1 MLTPLEVKKGMDSIA
16 SKDTYGDRLAFDGGL
31 NAFYYEEPEKK
42 WAEMRRIIPMTKP
55 IPQKAPDSRRQ
66 IVINPA
72 VTPWGAGTCKISRGD
87 IAGQC
92 LQGLTL

>member
-42 WAEMRRIIPMTKP
+42 VGGNAT
-55 IPQKAPDSRRQ
+55 D
-66 IVINPA
+66 NPY
-72 VTPWGAGTCKISRGD
+72 D
-87 IAGQC
+87 
-92 LQGLTL
+92 